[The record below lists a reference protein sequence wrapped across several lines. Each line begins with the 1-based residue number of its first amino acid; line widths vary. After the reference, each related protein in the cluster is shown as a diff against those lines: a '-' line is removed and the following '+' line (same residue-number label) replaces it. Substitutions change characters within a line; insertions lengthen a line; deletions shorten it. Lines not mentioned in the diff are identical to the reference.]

1 MSNSTVEF
9 LSAGVSACAAPTTD
23 PPYNTP
29 YNTRL
34 FISFLLR
41 FLILLDVYL
50 LDMCLFDVRVLCVNG
65 HLLAVRVQTCA
76 V

>member
-23 PPYNTP
+23 PP